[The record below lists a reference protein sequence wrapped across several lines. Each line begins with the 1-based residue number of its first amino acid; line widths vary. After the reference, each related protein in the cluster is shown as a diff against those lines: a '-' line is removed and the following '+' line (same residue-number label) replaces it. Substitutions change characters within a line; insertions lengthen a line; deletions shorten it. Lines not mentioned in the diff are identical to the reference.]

1 MDVDATYQHAFI
13 YIRQL
18 AVHLR
23 NATVAK
29 KKDSYL
35 QVYNWQYV
43 YSLRVWC
50 KLLADELPA
59 GKTGL
64 KPLVYPLVQ
73 VTLGAMRLVPT
84 SRFLPYKFHCIDA
97 LVTLMQKTGIYIP
110 LAASI
115 LEALDAAEMKRRP
128 KPTTGKPIVF
138 ENALKIGKKQLPT
151 PQFQDAVV
159 TSVCNLAVKFY
170 AAIATSISFPE
181 CVYPDT
187 VRLRKWIKGC
197 KAKHVIKKLKPILEK
212 IEENSQF
219 ITAARANVTFSP
231 KDASKADAWSTALA
245 ETGKSPLQRHY
256 KVWLAAEL
264 NRQKLKESVQDIKG
278 DDFEKSAA
286 AADGNSDGE
295 EDGSDGDD
303 SEDMMDDGKTLT
315 RMPKKVSSTGTMPPA
330 FPPNAMTIRLY
341 CCLPLELADDANA
354 VSGPAGSVLS
364 ITTTF
369 SNAAFCKYRCNVDG
383 PTSTHL
389 LHRTYSPTAQSCQGG
404 RGAFS

>member
-1 MDVDATYQHAFI
+1 MVELYRLDEDATYQHAFI

-50 KLLADELPA
+50 KLLAEELPA
-59 GKTGL
+59 GKAGL

-181 CVYPDT
+181 CVYPDI
-187 VRLRKWIKGC
+187 VRLRKWIKGS
-197 KAKHVIKKLKPILEK
+197 KAKHVIRKLKPILEK
-212 IEENSQF
+212 IEENSEY

-231 KDASKADAWSTALA
+231 KDSAKADAWSAALA

-286 AADGNSDGE
+286 ADSNSDG
-295 EDGSDGDD
+295 DDAGSDGDD

-315 RMPKKVSSTGTMPPA
+315 RMPKKVSLTGTLPPSPH
-330 FPPNAMTIRLY
+330 PPNAMTIHLY

-364 ITTTF
+364 IT
-369 SNAAFCKYRCNVDG
+369 
-383 PTSTHL
+383 PT
-389 LHRTYSPTAQSCQGG
+389 PGN
-404 RGAFS
+404 F

>member
-1 MDVDATYQHAFI
+1 MVWQCGTLPAGDILDLTPHLVPDGPDLLLSAVVELYRLDEDATYQHAFI

-197 KAKHVIKKLKPILEK
+197 KAKHVIKKLRPILEK

-256 KVWLAAEL
+256 NVWLAAEL

-278 DDFEKSAA
+278 DDFEKGAA
-286 AADGNSDGE
+286 TGDGNSDGE
-295 EDGSDGDD
+295 EDGSDD
-303 SEDMMDDGKTLT
+303 SDDMMDDGKTLT
-315 RMPKKVSSTGTMPPA
+315 RMPKKVSSTGTTPPP

-364 ITTTF
+364 ITT
-369 SNAAFCKYRCNVDG
+369 
-383 PTSTHL
+383 
-389 LHRTYSPTAQSCQGG
+389 
-404 RGAFS
+404 